1 MWRTDSLE
9 KPLMLGK
16 IEGGRRRGR
25 QRMRW
30 LDCITDSMDMSLSK
44 LWELVMDREAWHAAV
59 HGIAKS
65 QTQLSNWTELF
76 PPSSPAFGITC
87 FCYLFLSDS
96 FVTPQTVAHPGPLS
110 LGFPGRHME
119 LVAISFSR
127 RLSPGLN
134 LRLLHWQEDSLAWAI
149 RDALGIPN
157 VLNRNKLWLIQ
168 VEKKKK
174 EHYVKDF
181 EWLTEA
187 PLWRLGTNFTATQ
200 LSITFTIQS
209 NEGTIIRLP
218 SAPIAV
224 HCTYITQVPN
234 TALEAWVISPN
245 TRYKWT

>member
-1 MWRTDSLE
+1 MES
-9 KPLMLGK
+9 
-16 IEGGRRRGR
+16 
-25 QRMRW
+25 QRVRHNW
-30 LDCITDSMDMSLSK
+30 AT
-44 LWELVMDREAWHAAV
+44 EL
-59 HGIAKS
+59 
-65 QTQLSNWTELF
+65 NWTI
-76 PPSSPAFGITC
+76 SPIFTSIWY
-87 FCYLFLSDS
+87 YLFLLLVLVWLICDS
-96 FVTPQTVAHPGPLS
+96 TDCSPPRSSVPGIPQASIL
-110 LGFPGRHME
+110 E

-224 HCTYITQVPN
+224 HCTCITQVPN